1 MQIIAKAALVA
12 LGAVAFASAAHAQ
25 PKPAPWNPSPSITAS
40 LDIGGSGNFSGVL
53 DNGQLCYI
61 INAAGLANPTA
72 AVIRSGKKSDNGAV
86 VMNLRAPVGGSVGD
100 CRTRKRTGESAGL
113 TLRKL
118 GGAGSS
124 CGRRRSVAEI
134 CDCTSRAAPSM
145 SDRARDARARL
156 SRAAKGTRAPSRA
169 ARRRRT
175 RTLLPTRAALAIAR
189 RRPTSAFRA
198 DGR

>member
-12 LGAVAFASAAHAQ
+12 LGAATFAGAAHAQ

-100 CRTRKRTGESAGL
+100 CTPVAPDL
-113 TLRKL
+113 ARKL
-118 GGAGSS
+118 VKDAHNYWFEIDSAQYPQGAAGAWLM
-124 CGRRRSVAEI
+124 GQN
-134 CDCTSRAAPSM
+134 
-145 SDRARDARARL
+145 
-156 SRAAKGTRAPSRA
+156 G
-169 ARRRRT
+169 
-175 RTLLPTRAALAIAR
+175 
-189 RRPTSAFRA
+189 
-198 DGR
+198 